1 MSLQLWGII
10 FCSALAVIALALFF
24 ALGFLVRDQLFVEDD
39 RDRSIFR
46 WALSAGVPP
55 EDLGEAFRDVVGE
68 VVRGRNEFLS
78 IYGQLLVA
86 TVVVA
91 VIAILLLVKV
101 IGASAGLPIITGI
114 VAFTLGKSP
123 VGQAAVRQFG
133 PTRRG

>member
-10 FCSALAVIALALFF
+10 FCSGLAAAALALFF
-24 ALGFLVRDQLFVEDD
+24 ALGFLVRDQRFVEDD
-39 RDRSIFR
+39 KHALYMWAERFR
-46 WALSAGVPP
+46 VPP
-55 EDLGEAFRDVVGE
+55 EDVIGAFRDVVGE

-101 IGASAGLPIITGI
+101 IGASAGLPIISGI
-114 VAFTLGKSP
+114 VAFSLGKSP
-123 VGQAAVRQFG
+123 VGQAAARQFG